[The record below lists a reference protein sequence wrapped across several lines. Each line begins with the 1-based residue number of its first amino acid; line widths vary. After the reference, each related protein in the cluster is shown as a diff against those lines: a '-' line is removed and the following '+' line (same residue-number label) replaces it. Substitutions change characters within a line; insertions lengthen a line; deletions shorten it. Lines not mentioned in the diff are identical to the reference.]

1 MPPIKR
7 RTSSKHHHSTDIILI
22 MFRRIFALAACLVFA
37 PAAFAQNYPSRQ
49 IRLVVP
55 FAAGGPADL
64 LARIIADE
72 MSKDLGQQVFVDNR
86 PGANTIIGAELVAKA
101 DSDGYTLLMAI
112 DGTLVMN
119 PFLYNKLS
127 YDPFKDFAP
136 VSLVAEV
143 PSVIEANNNVTAN
156 TVDDFIGQEK
166 AKPGSLLMG
175 YSTPTSQ
182 VTAELLN
189 MMAGT
194 KFTLVPYRGGTT
206 QVTGLLGGEIQL
218 GLESVNVALPFARAG
233 KLKIIALTGGKRIS
247 LAPEIPTIAET
258 LPGFD
263 LGIWQS
269 IVVPA
274 KTSPEIVN
282 KLHAEIVTVLSR
294 ESVRSKLMAAGIE
307 PDTSKSP
314 QEFAEFIR
322 AQANIRGKV
331 IQAVGLRLD

>member
-1 MPPIKR
+1 M
-7 RTSSKHHHSTDIILI
+7 SEQGI
-22 MFRRIFALAACLVFA
+22 MSHRLPRFLAAMAACLLFA
-37 PAAFAQNYPSRQ
+37 SAAAAQSYPSRQ

-64 LARIIADE
+64 LARVIADE

-101 DSDGYTLLMAI
+101 DPDGYTLLMAI

-136 VSLVAEV
+136 ISLVADV
-143 PSVIEANNNVTAN
+143 PSVIEANIDVPVK
-156 TVDDFIGQEK
+156 TVQDIIDKEK
-166 AKPGSLLMG
+166 ANPGKLLMG

-182 VTAELLN
+182 VTAELFN
-189 MMAGT
+189 MRTGI
-194 KFTLVPYRGGTT
+194 KLTLVPYKGGTT

-218 GLESVNVALPFARAG
+218 GLESVNVALPFAKSG
-233 KLKIIALTGGKRIS
+233 KLKIVALTGGKRIS
-247 LAPEIPTIAET
+247 LAPDIPTVAET

-269 IVVPA
+269 IVAPSGTPA
-274 KTSPEIVN
+274 AIVTKLHDEVVAVLGRDNVRN
-282 KLHAEIVTVLSR
+282 KLMT
-294 ESVRSKLMAAGIE
+294 AGVE
-307 PDTSKSP
+307 PATSASP

-322 AQANIRGKV
+322 SQADTRKKV
-331 IQAVGLRLD
+331 IQAVGIKLN

>member
-1 MPPIKR
+1 M
-7 RTSSKHHHSTDIILI
+7 
-22 MFRRIFALAACLVFA
+22 RIGFGRIAALAACLLFA
-37 PAAFAQNYPSRQ
+37 PAALAPTALAQSYPSRQ

-64 LARIIADE
+64 LARVLAEE

-86 PGANTIIGAELVAKA
+86 PGGNTIIGAELVAKA
-101 DSDGYTLLMAI
+101 DPDGYTLLMAI

-119 PFLYNKLS
+119 PFLYSKLS

-136 VSLVAEV
+136 ITLVADV
-143 PSVIEANNNVTAN
+143 PSVIEANNSVAAS
-156 TVDDFIGQEK
+156 TVQELIAEEK
-166 AKPGSLLMG
+166 ANPGKLNMG

-189 MMAGT
+189 MRAGI
-194 KFTLVPYRGGTT
+194 KLTLVPYRGGTT

-233 KLKIIALTGGKRIS
+233 KLKIIALTGGSRIS
-247 LAPEIPTIAET
+247 LAPDIPTVAET

-269 IVVPA
+269 VVAPA
-274 KTSPEIVN
+274 KTPPEIVEL
-282 KLHAEIVTVLSR
+282 LHDEIVAVLSR
-294 ESVRSKLMAAGIE
+294 EAVRNKLMTQGVEPAVSESPQAFANFIRSQAEVRSK
-307 PDTSKSP
+307 
-314 QEFAEFIR
+314 
-322 AQANIRGKV
+322 V
-331 IQAVGLRLD
+331 IKAVGIKLD

>member
-1 MPPIKR
+1 M
-7 RTSSKHHHSTDIILI
+7 
-22 MFRRIFALAACLVFA
+22 MFRRLLALAACVLFA

-55 FAAGGPADL
+55 FAAGGPADV

-86 PGANTIIGAELVAKA
+86 PGANTIIGAEVVAKA
-101 DSDGYTLLMAI
+101 DPDGYTLLMAI

-119 PFLYNKLS
+119 PFLYSKLS

-143 PSVIEANNNVTAN
+143 PSVIEANTAVTAN
-156 TVDDFIGQEK
+156 TVAELIEQEK

-189 MMAGT
+189 MRAGI
-194 KFTLVPYRGGTT
+194 KLTLVPYRGGTT

-233 KLKIIALTGGKRIS
+233 KLKIIALTGAKRIS
-247 LAPEIPTIAET
+247 LAPEYPTVAET

-269 IVVPA
+269 IVAPA
-274 KTSPEIVN
+274 KTPPEIVN
-282 KLHAEIVTVLSR
+282 KLHAEIVAVLSR
-294 ESVRSKLMAAGIE
+294 DAVRSKLMAAGIE
-307 PDTSKSP
+307 PDSSKSP
-314 QEFAEFIR
+314 QDFAAFIR
-322 AQANIRGKV
+322 AQADVRSKV
-331 IQAVGLRLD
+331 IQAVGLKLD

>member
-1 MPPIKR
+1 MTSQSR
-7 RTSSKHHHSTDIILI
+7 RLL
-22 MFRRIFALAACLVFA
+22 ALAACLLFA
-37 PAAFAQNYPSRQ
+37 PAALAQTYPSRQ

-64 LARIIADE
+64 LGRVIADE

-86 PGANTIIGAELVAKA
+86 PGANTIIGAETVAKA
-101 DSDGYTLLMAI
+101 DPDGYTLLMAI

-119 PFLYNKLS
+119 PFLYSKLS

-136 VSLVAEV
+136 VSLIARV
-143 PSVIEANNNVTAN
+143 PSVIEANNGVTAN
-156 TVDDFIGQEK
+156 TVKDIIDQEK

-182 VTAELLN
+182 VTAGLLD
-189 MMAGT
+189 MRAGI
-194 KFTLVPYRGGTT
+194 KLTLVPYRGGTT

-233 KLKIIALTGGKRIS
+233 KLKIIALTGGERIS
-247 LAPEIPTIAET
+247 LAPDIPTVAET

-269 IVVPA
+269 IVAPA
-274 KTSPEIVN
+274 GTPLAIVN
-282 KLHAEIVTVLSR
+282 KLHDEIVAVLSR
-294 ESVRSKLMAAGIE
+294 DSVRNKLTTQGVE
-307 PDTSKSP
+307 PSTSTSP
-314 QEFAEFIR
+314 EEFAGFIR
-322 AQANIRGKV
+322 SQAATRKKV
-331 IQAVGLRLD
+331 IEAVGIKLD